1 MVEIRGGIQYQ
12 ELLRRVK
19 LKPGDE
25 VKLMIYSDKGAR
37 QGIIKTKVVQVFRHH
52 VLLDF
57 GKYKESRRIADIAL
71 GLAEI

>member
-1 MVEIRGGIQYQ
+1 MVEKYGIPYDKLLTETKLIPGQQVRLVEKNQKGEIRRSMY
-12 ELLRRVK
+12 VK
-19 LKPGDE
+19 VAKR
-25 VKLMIYSDKGAR
+25 Y
-37 QGIIKTKVVQVFRHH
+37 RHH